1 MFLTRLKQLKIPDL
15 NLILSVYISCA
26 LLFSAVLA
34 TTDPADFTR
43 TFLHPLDKSYSI
55 LGTVSVF
62 KDLIRTTRVY
72 AFLPYWSVDKDM
84 NLKKLTDLA
93 YFGLN
98 VDSKGR
104 IVTTDGLYTK
114 WRKSED
120 LTQALKKVKQ
130 TGGRGSLTLICH
142 IDDDIEGVLG
152 CKGCWEDLFTD
163 LKKEL
168 IWAGIQDVN
177 LDFEYSGY
185 TTPKNARLYS
195 DLAGYLNSR
204 LDEAFGG
211 DSFVA
216 VSAYADSADRAERMN
231 QVDSKNS
238 DKDSKSEGEANVR
251 LTDPKS
257 LAQVA
262 DAIFIMAYDF
272 HRPTSDNAGPVSPL
286 EGSYTTTRLNLVKA
300 LESYLKVAPP
310 EKLIIGLPF
319 YGYDWVVEDTEP
331 MSARIEGN
339 DIIGFSKSRTYAEIT
354 DLLVK
359 KQIKPLWDETS
370 KTPYFNYIDDET
382 GSKRQVWYDDAK
394 SLAVKSALVG
404 DNGLLGVG
412 VWALGFEGGYSD
424 IWKFVKSD

>member
-1 MFLTRLKQLKIPDL
+1 MFLDRLKTIKTPDL
-15 NLILSVYISCA
+15 NLILSVYSSCA
-26 LLFSAVLA
+26 LLFGAVLM
-34 TTDPADFTR
+34 TSNPADFTA

-55 LGTVSVF
+55 LGTTSVF
-62 KDLIRTTRVY
+62 KDLARTTRVY

-114 WRKSED
+114 WRKSAE
-120 LTQALKKVKQ
+120 LAQALKKVKQ
-130 TGGRGSLTLICH
+130 AGGRGSLTLICH
-142 IDDDIEGVLG
+142 VDDDIKGVLE
-152 CKGCWEDLFTD
+152 CKDCWDNLFTD

-168 IWAGIQDVN
+168 TWAGIKDVN

-185 TTPKNARLYS
+185 TNQKYAQLYS
-195 DLAGYLNSR
+195 DLAGYLNTK
-204 LDEAFGG
+204 LDETFGG
-211 DSFVA
+211 DSFVV
-216 VSAYADSADRAERMN
+216 VSAYADSADRAERMQ
-231 QVDSKNS
+231 QVESKDS
-238 DKDSKSEGEANVR
+238 DKDLKSEENANVR
-251 LTDPKS
+251 LTDPQS

-286 EGSYTTTRLNLVKA
+286 DGSYTTTRLNLTKA
-300 LESYLKVAPP
+300 LDSYLKVVPA
-310 EKLIIGLPF
+310 EKLILGLPL

-331 MSARIEGN
+331 MSPRVEGN
-339 DIIGFSKSRTYAEIT
+339 DSIGFSKSRTYAEIT

-359 KQIKPLWDETS
+359 KQIKPLWDEAS
-370 KTPYFNYIDDET
+370 KTPYFNYVDEET
-382 GSKRQVWYDDAK
+382 GSKRQVWYDDEK
-394 SLAVKSALVG
+394 SLAIKSALVK

-424 IWKFVKSD
+424 VWKFVKPD